1 MAKILYFDCFSGIS
15 GDMTLGALLDLG
27 VDQNQLVRQLDS
39 LGVTGYQLSVTRKQN
54 NGITGTDFDVVLTAP
69 HIDHHSHHHRN
80 LADIE
85 QLIEHSRIDQNAK
98 LLAKKIFNTLGTS
111 EAKIHNKPLS
121 EIHFHEVG
129 ALDSIVDIVGAAIC
143 ISLLKPDKI
152 ISSPL
157 HLGSGT
163 ITCAHG
169 VLPVPAPATADI
181 LAGIPVYSTG
191 VKGELVTPT
200 GAAIIKN
207 IADEF
212 GPLPSF
218 IIEKTGY
225 GTGKKQFD
233 MPNLLRVFWG
243 NDTSANDRLD
253 SELLLLETN
262 IDDMN
267 PEIYTYL
274 IPLLLE
280 KGALDAYLTQI
291 LMKKGRPGIL
301 LSILCEPAQALILE
315 TIVFNETS
323 TLGIRKTRL
332 GRTSLHRK
340 IITIQT
346 EFGPIRVKAA
356 YQNGALLKMAP
367 EYEDC
372 RKIAITSGL
381 PLKQVYELALGRS
394 QLV

>member
-1 MAKILYFDCFSGIS
+1 MANILYFDCFSGIS

-27 VDQNQLVRQLDS
+27 IDQGQLLQQLDS
-39 LGVTGYQLSVTRKQN
+39 LGINGYQLAITRKQH
-54 NGITGTDFDVVLTAP
+54 NGITGTDFDVVLTT
-69 HIDHHSHHHRN
+69 SHHHPHSHRS

-85 QLIEHSRIDQNAK
+85 HLIEQSRIDENAK
-98 LLAKKIFNTLGTS
+98 LLAKKIFNTLGAA
-111 EAKIHNKPLS
+111 EAKIHNKPLA
-121 EIHFHEVG
+121 EIQFHEVG
-129 ALDSIVDIVGAAIC
+129 AIDSIIDIVGTAIC
-143 ISLLKPDKI
+143 LSLLQPDKI

-181 LAGIPVYSTG
+181 LAGIPVYATE

-212 GPLPSF
+212 SPLPAF

-225 GTGKKQFD
+225 GTGKKQFAI
-233 MPNLLRVFWG
+233 PNLLRVFWG
-243 NDTSANDRLD
+243 NDTSANDRLEQD
-253 SELLLLETN
+253 LLLLETN

-274 IPLLLE
+274 LPLLLE

-301 LSILCEPAQALILE
+301 LSILCEPAQAFTLE
-315 TIVFNETS
+315 SIVFNETS

-332 GRTSLHRK
+332 GRTSLNRK
-340 IITIQT
+340 IITVET
-346 EFGPIRVKAA
+346 EFGPIRIKAA
-356 YQNGALLKMAP
+356 FQNGTLLKMAP
-367 EYEDC
+367 EFEDC
-372 RKIAITSGL
+372 KKIAETSGL
-381 PLKQVYELALGRS
+381 PLKQVYELALGRGK
-394 QLV
+394 LA